1 MKKQIVRMLI
11 SIIFIGFILVISA
24 GQSLAS
30 LVNTSA
36 SLDWSQ
42 LSIFG
47 SLDWTSQTTNTD
59 TAVSNS
65 FGENEAVSDQK
76 PGWVS
81 TSSAVTISNGGA
93 QGISTLEQSLSA
105 VSYSSLAD
113 IGWSNSSGSSVLTG
127 SFTATATGWVFITIP
142 YSISLDL
149 TASSDPAASAQ
160 GSSKAIDFTPQN
172 RWESFNRL
180 DGNILYCL

>member
-1 MKKQIVRMLI
+1 MKKQIVRILF
-11 SIIFIGFILVISA
+11 SIIFIGFILVVSA
-24 GQSLAS
+24 GQSFAS
-30 LVNTSA
+30 LANTSA

-59 TAVSNS
+59 TTVSNS

-76 PGWVS
+76 SGWVS
-81 TSSAVTISNGGA
+81 SSSAVTISNAGA

-127 SFTATATGWVFITIP
+127 SFTATTTGWVIITIP
-142 YSISLDL
+142 YSVSLDL

-160 GSSKAIDFTPQN
+160 GRSKALISLSQN